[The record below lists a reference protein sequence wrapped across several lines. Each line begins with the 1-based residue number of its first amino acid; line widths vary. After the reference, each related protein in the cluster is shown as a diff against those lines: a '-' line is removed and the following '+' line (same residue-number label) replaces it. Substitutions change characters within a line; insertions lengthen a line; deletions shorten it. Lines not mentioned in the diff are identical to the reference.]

1 MRNGRVWLAGAAVG
15 VAVALGGAAGST
27 PEVVGPTLYTAAA
40 PREAAADRAEAD
52 RARAIALEFL
62 QAEPPL
68 VGDASPEELG
78 LAKAWRV
85 DDLDVGPSVVLSTPR
100 YSVRVALAE
109 EAVVAFSR
117 CGACL
122 PLGSSG
128 HLRCA
133 YDQDAAV
140 MPLAERVERAAA
152 HAGRFPGARRTN
164 GSSGSIGMHSTE
176 RRTFEVEEEPRDR
189 VELVLDPATCEVTAF
204 VRHLPPPVVAGE
216 PRIAAPEALALALRA
231 VLAKGPLDE
240 GGTADDLALVT
251 LRDPLTGAPR
261 RFYLLRSVTGRDRH
275 HGLCAC
281 LGGDR
286 YTTYVCAEEGAVVVV
301 RDR

>member
-1 MRNGRVWLAGAAVG
+1 MRNGRMWLAGTAIG
-15 VAVALGGAAGST
+15 LLVALGGAAGQPPGAT
-27 PEVVGPTLYTAAA
+27 APTLYPAHA
-40 PREAAADRAEAD
+40 PREAAAEPAEAD
-52 RARAIALEFL
+52 RARAIALAFL
-62 QAEPPL
+62 QAAPPL
-68 VGDASPEELG
+68 VDDVTREELARAEARR
-78 LAKAWRV
+78 L

-100 YSVRVALAE
+100 YAVRVGLAE
-109 EAVVAFSR
+109 AAVVAFSR

-122 PLGSSG
+122 PLGKNDG
-128 HLRCA
+128 LRCA
-133 YDQDAAV
+133 FDFDAAV

-152 HAGRFPGARRTN
+152 HAARFPGARRTN
-164 GSSGSIGMHSTE
+164 GSSGSIGMHATE
-176 RRTFEVEEEPRDR
+176 RRTFEAEDEPRDR
-189 VELVLDPATCEVTAF
+189 VELVLDRATCEVTAF

-216 PRIAAPEALALALRA
+216 PRIAAAEAHALALQA

-240 GGTADDLALVT
+240 GGTPDDLALVT